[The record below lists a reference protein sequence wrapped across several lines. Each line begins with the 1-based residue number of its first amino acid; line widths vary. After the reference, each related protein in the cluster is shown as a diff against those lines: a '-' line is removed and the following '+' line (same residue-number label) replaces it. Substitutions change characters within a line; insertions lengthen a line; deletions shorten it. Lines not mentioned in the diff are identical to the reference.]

1 MKRPVTYAGAGVDAA
16 LGDQLVEWIRKR
28 APKIGGFGGLF
39 PLPGGYKKPVL
50 VASTDGVGTKLL
62 LAERLGRHETV
73 GIDLVAMVVNDLVVS
88 GAKPLFFLD
97 YYATG
102 KLRLEHGQKVLKGI
116 LKGCEEA
123 GCELLGG
130 ETAELPGMYEGER
143 YDLAGFGVGIVEADE
158 VIDGSGIWAG
168 DVLVGLP
175 SSGLHSNGYSL
186 VRKIV
191 FETAPQDLG
200 SRPEGFEKTLGKI
213 LLEPTRIYVK
223 PVLAALE
230 RVKIK
235 GMAHITGEGIAGNL
249 VRILP
254 LNVDAVVDLGK
265 WERPRVFGWLQE
277 VGGIEEAE
285 MRGTFNLGVGMMV
298 VVGKKDVA
306 EAREV
311 FRESGLK
318 AVVIGEVVEGAG
330 KVILKPEMNP
340 GGRG

>member
-1 MKRPVTYAGAGVDAA
+1 MKKPVTYAGAGVDAA
-16 LGDQLVEWIRKR
+16 LGDRLVSWLQKR
-28 APKIGGFGGLF
+28 APRIGGFGGLF
-39 PLPGGYKKPVL
+39 PLPAGYKKPLL
-50 VASTDGVGTKLL
+50 VASADGVGTKLL
-62 LAERLGRHETV
+62 LADRLGRHKTV

-102 KLRLEHGQKVLKGI
+102 KLRLAHGREVLEGI

-143 YDLAGFGVGIVEADE
+143 YDLAGFGVGIVEADKA
-158 VIDGSGIWAG
+158 IDGSGIRAG

-175 SSGLHSNGYSL
+175 SSGLHSNGFSL

-191 FETAPQDLG
+191 FETAPQDLA
-200 SRPEGFEKTLGKI
+200 SRPAGFEKSLGET
-213 LLEPTRIYVK
+213 LLEPTRIYVR
-223 PVLAALE
+223 PVLGALE

-235 GMAHITGEGIAGNL
+235 GIAHITGEGIAGNL

-254 LNVDAVVDLGK
+254 SNVDAVVDFGK
-265 WERPRVFGWLQE
+265 WRRPRVFEWLQE

-285 MRGTFNLGVGMMV
+285 MRATFNLGVGMILCL
-298 VVGKKDVA
+298 GKKDVA
-306 EAREV
+306 VAEEILR
-311 FRESGLK
+311 RSGCA
-318 AVVIGEVVEGAG
+318 AVVVGEVVEGTG
-330 KVILKPEMNP
+330 RVILKPRMNTN
-340 GGRG
+340 RR